1 MQIFSPFLAWLNQ
14 QNIAIQWVIVQI
26 KVTCVVG
33 LIGFLIGG
41 AVVGGFGVLGGLCS
55 TIPNMWFAW
64 YLILRKAQKTPI
76 TFFVGELIKI
86 ALTIVLLVV
95 VVRVFKQIHWLA
107 FIVGFVVVLK
117 SYLIL
122 LLRKR
127 L

>member
-1 MQIFSPFLAWLNQ
+1 
-14 QNIAIQWVIVQI
+14 V
-26 KVTCVVG
+26 
-33 LIGFLIGG
+33 
-41 AVVGGFGVLGGLCS
+41 
-55 TIPNMWFAW
+55 WFAW
-64 YLILRKAQKTPI
+64 YLILRKTQKTPI
-76 TFFVGELIKI
+76 TFFVGEFIKI